1 VIVYVVK
8 TLKSHFIRNLFVVM
22 SGTAGAQLIGFM
34 MNPIISRLF
43 SPAEFGIFG
52 SFNSILSIATAAV
65 TLNYSQAIILPRE
78 DHRAINLLI
87 LSFSGTLFIAVGLLL
102 LSICM
107 PAFILDLMK
116 SSNGWFLVLLV
127 IATILTGLN
136 ESLQAW
142 CVRVKAFKN
151 LASSQVIRSV
161 ASNGSQSALG
171 LWKGNAFFLVSG
183 MIFGELLASFYLTRS
198 VLQDLVKWGREI
210 SWQGMKELGREY
222 RDFPLYGGSKDIM
235 NAVSMGLPVLLLSQY
250 YGLAVAGAYAFGVRI
265 IQIPMGFITRSL
277 RPVLFQKASE
287 SHNQGERLFPL
298 YLKSTAGLFTA
309 ALIPMLFFFRWA
321 PDIFVWIFGAEWQT
335 AGEFAKWLLLWLVL
349 VFSGLPSVLFAR
361 ITRIQGQLFV
371 FEVVLLVSRTLVL
384 ILGGIYLHDLD
395 TIILFSLTS
404 AGLNIIFI
412 LIVGHIVMKE
422 DGLVRDGQVQKEINL
437 VASTDDYD

>member
-1 VIVYVVK
+1 
-8 TLKSHFIRNLFVVM
+8 M
-22 SGTAGAQLIGFM
+22 
-34 MNPIISRLF
+34 
-43 SPAEFGIFG
+43 
-52 SFNSILSIATAAV
+52 
-65 TLNYSQAIILPRE
+65 NYSQAIILPRE